1 MSGKSFKPR
10 EERNRSKASTEK
22 RHTLIVGVDGLV
34 VLLHGMVGSSLASVT
49 LGEVGFN
56 TNTLISISESE
67 LGVSETQVGS
77 RSVAVEDVVLGLVL
91 DALGIPLNSFIEL
104 FLLQKLVA
112 FVFALKSLGS
122 TLIKIS
128 STRHCV

>member
-1 MSGKSFKPR
+1 MESYLFTEYGKK
-10 EERNRSKASTEK
+10 K
-22 RHTLIVGVDGLV
+22 
-34 VLLHGMVGSSLASVT
+34 LH
-49 LGEVGFN
+49 
-56 TNTLISISESE
+56 SISNTYRE
-67 LGVSETQVGS
+67 LSFVYQDSKPDYVAKTRQQRLQQMELQTTKKAFARNLQEL
-77 RSVAVEDVVLGLVL
+77 SVAVEDVVLGIVL